1 MDIISIYRW
10 VREVFMSH
18 SWLLRKCTCKDFAL
32 FPPSLF
38 RDVSRG
44 FYLSRNATLFT
55 FLCLCIIFEDTLWE
69 SPRHKDLCSSTD
81 FEALMNETVGCRP
94 LAELYLSISTMPLE
108 VPTVLSLPGFSVITL
123 NLRSMAFSWVTPDC
137 ETGAPAQSRCLD
149 TVELVTSKIWNT
161 KLEYGWRYLGIE
173 GFGVL
178 PFH

>member
-1 MDIISIYRW
+1 
-10 VREVFMSH
+10 
-18 SWLLRKCTCKDFAL
+18 
-32 FPPSLF
+32 
-38 RDVSRG
+38 
-44 FYLSRNATLFT
+44 
-55 FLCLCIIFEDTLWE
+55 
-69 SPRHKDLCSSTD
+69 
-81 FEALMNETVGCRP
+81 MNETVGCRP